1 MVSRKAFVESHGA
14 TCSNWTWSWSFVN
27 HDDRFVIFGAWD
39 TEDDGSKVMVL
50 AEEWATLRDRKQPG
64 YLQSREHVRLV
75 EEEGYR
81 LFTFPMQ
88 QSRTE
93 PGNDESAAKIAGFTP
108 ELSERELIRVGTGWY
123 AVADGL
129 MPMPEE
135 VREAELLTEGAAR
148 TVQVNSYERNPEAR
162 RRCLENY
169 GFRCIV
175 CDFSFEDRYG
185 SIGKRYIHVHHL
197 VPLSKIGA
205 EYEVDPVRDL
215 VPVCPNC
222 HAMIH
227 AVRPMLT
234 IEQLHD
240 ALRGD

>member
-1 MVSRKAFVESHGA
+1 M
-14 TCSNWTWSWSFVN
+14 
-27 HDDRFVIFGAWD
+27 IFGAWD
-39 TEDDGSKVMVL
+39 TEDDGSKVMIL
-50 AEEWATLRDRKQPG
+50 DEEWATLRDRRQPG
-64 YLQSREHVRLV
+64 YPQSREHIRLV

-81 LFTFPMQ
+81 LLTFPMQ

-108 ELSERELIRVGTGWY
+108 KLSERELIRVGTGWY
-123 AVADGL
+123 AVTDGL

-135 VREAELLTEGAAR
+135 VRVAELLTEGAAR

-162 RRCLENY
+162 RRCLEHY
-169 GFRCIV
+169 GHRCIV

-185 SIGKRYIHVHHL
+185 SIGRCYIHVHHL
-197 VPLSKIGA
+197 VPLSEIGE
-205 EYEVDPVRDL
+205 EYEVDPLRDL

-227 AVRPMLT
+227 AVRPMLS

-240 ALRGD
+240 ALRDD